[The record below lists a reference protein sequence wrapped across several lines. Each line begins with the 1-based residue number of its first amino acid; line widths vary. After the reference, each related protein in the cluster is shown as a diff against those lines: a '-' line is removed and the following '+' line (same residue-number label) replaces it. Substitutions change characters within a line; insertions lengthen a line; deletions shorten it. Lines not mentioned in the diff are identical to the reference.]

1 MARRRCTSGAP
12 PREVNT
18 GSEIRAMLFVDPWHW
33 MSEDEW
39 FPDDNPTLRKNQ
51 LRVARLIE
59 YGAELEPREMRLT
72 LVECTKRPNRK
83 PCTGF
88 MVVVKEPEGTIYAEC
103 MTCKKDQVVISNW
116 ETTPWATGI
125 CRGGIRSI
133 GKDP

>member
-1 MARRRCTSGAP
+1 
-12 PREVNT
+12 
-18 GSEIRAMLFVDPWHW
+18 MLYVDPWDW
-33 MSEDEW
+33 MSEEEW
-39 FPDDNPTLRKNQ
+39 FPDDNPAVRRNL

-72 LVECTKRPNRK
+72 LVECAKRPNRK

-88 MVVVKEPEGTIYAEC
+88 MVVVKEPEGTIYAGC

-125 CRGGIRSI
+125 CPPCSPETGPRW
-133 GKDP
+133 D